1 MARPGLFSH
10 RKFRQLA
17 RTLNDEALAVG
28 TLECLWFAAAETC
41 DPRIGDDRDVEIAA
55 RWKGTP
61 GALVPAL
68 VAAGFLDR
76 EADAYVVHNY
86 WDHAPEYVVK
96 RRHREAQR
104 RASTW
109 RNGDAEPVEVSGQTS
124 GQVSRQTAGQTA
136 GQTSGQ
142 TDAVCPDKRTPTVQ
156 GSSGQFRAV
165 QKTVPRARE
174 QPLPPSRGGQGKP
187 KHQPR
192 TTGAWSCPHA
202 PTCSSYTACIKRSL
216 DEANARS

>member
-109 RNGDAEPVEVSGQTS
+109 RNGDAKPDEVSGQTS
-124 GQVSRQTAGQTA
+124 GQVSRQTA
-136 GQTSGQ
+136 GQ

-165 QKTVPRARE
+165 QKTVPRAR
-174 QPLPPSRGGQGKP
+174 PATASAPSGGGQGKP

-202 PTCSSYTACIKRSL
+202 PQCRSYGACIDRILK
-216 DEANARS
+216 DANARS